1 MKQYAWMNLKQEAIM
16 FYIFKGFACFEQLS
30 QENNLKKML
39 VYCGSDK
46 QERINGTE
54 MPCKELCK

>member
-1 MKQYAWMNLKQEAIM
+1 M